1 VVVEHLVDV
10 VLENV
15 VGDDVVHGVE
25 VGDVLVEMVH
35 GVVEDADVDKLDE
48 NSELIVE
55 VEQGDD
61 VDDA

>member
-15 VGDDVVHGVE
+15 VGD
-25 VGDVLVEMVH
+25 VLVEVVH
-35 GVVEDADVDKLDE
+35 GVVEDEDVDELDE
-48 NSELIVE
+48 DSELTVE

-61 VDDA
+61 VDYS